1 MPKKDDFIEL
11 GDITIKVEDIV
22 AYGYER
28 NRKHFVIDLRTKP
41 SKDFFCDEITAAE
54 YKKKLDLYCKGV

>member
-1 MPKKDDFIEL
+1 MAKNEEFVEL
-11 GDITIKVEDIV
+11 GDMNIKVGDIV

-41 SKDFFCDEITAAE
+41 SKDFFCDESTAIE